1 MAGESFVDGL
11 PCLNYSSGVD
21 DEAASGDL
29 GDEIVAAVMQLNC
42 QDDVSEN
49 LRMTERA
56 LQEAANRGAQLV
68 LLPENFAY
76 FGADS
81 QRHSHAE
88 AMGDRA
94 APIQAALS
102 EWATRFQLW
111 IIAGGMPERNDDGLP
126 PFNTSVVFAPD
137 GSLRGR
143 YRKIHLFDVSL
154 PDVQLA
160 ESASTSAGSEV
171 VVVDAGKA
179 QIGLSVCYDLRFPAL
194 YQAQTACGANLL
206 TVPAAFTRPTG
217 EAHWEVLLR
226 ARAVEC
232 QSYVLA
238 AGQCGEHPNSRST
251 YGHSMLIDPWGR
263 VLATC
268 GSEPGVAL
276 ATLSLAELEGIR
288 SRMPIQSHRRDLP
301 IE

>member
-1 MAGESFVDGL
+1 M
-11 PCLNYSSGVD
+11 D
-21 DEAASGDL
+21 DEAAIGELS
-29 GDEIVAAVMQLNC
+29 DEIAAAVVQLNC
-42 QDDVSEN
+42 QDDVASN
-49 LRMTERA
+49 LRMVEQA
-56 LQEAANRGAQLV
+56 LLDAASQGAQLV

-81 QRHSHAE
+81 QRHGVAE
-88 AMGDRA
+88 TLGDPG
-94 APIQAALS
+94 APIQRALS
-102 EWATRFQLW
+102 VLARRFQLW
-111 IIAGGMPERNDDGLP
+111 IIGGGMPERNDEGLP
-126 PFNTSVVFAPD
+126 PYNTSVAFGPD

-154 PDVQLA
+154 PDVQLQ
-160 ESASTSAGSEV
+160 ESASTSPGSEV
-171 VVVDAGKA
+171 LVVDAGKA
-179 QIGLSVCYDLRFPAL
+179 QIGLSVCYDIRFPAL
-194 YQAQTACGANLL
+194 YQAQVARSANVL

-226 ARAVEC
+226 ARAGEC

-268 GSEPGVAL
+268 TNGPGVAL
-276 ATLSLAELEGIR
+276 ATISLAELAGIR
-288 SRMPIQSHRRDLP
+288 SRMPIRSHRRDLP
-301 IE
+301 ID